1 MEEQNANLVNTNA
14 QLDAEFRKVAS
25 FKPLMESYKTQIS
38 ELEGKAASRGKE
50 VEGLKWE
57 LDKVRGEL
65 KVRGI
70 IAP

>member
-1 MEEQNANLVNTNA
+1 
-14 QLDAEFRKVAS
+14 
-25 FKPLMESYKTQIS
+25 MESYKTQIS

-57 LDKVRGEL
+57 LEKVRGEL